1 MEDDDI
7 FTVIAVGAVLL
18 LSWVIA
24 AILFISFI

>member
-7 FTVIAVGAVLL
+7 FAVIAVGAVLL

-24 AILFISFI
+24 AILFVVLT

>member
-7 FTVIAVGAVLL
+7 FTVIAVGALLL

-24 AILFISFI
+24 AILFVVLT

>member
-7 FTVIAVGAVLL
+7 FAVIAFGAVLL

-24 AILFISFI
+24 AILFIAFS